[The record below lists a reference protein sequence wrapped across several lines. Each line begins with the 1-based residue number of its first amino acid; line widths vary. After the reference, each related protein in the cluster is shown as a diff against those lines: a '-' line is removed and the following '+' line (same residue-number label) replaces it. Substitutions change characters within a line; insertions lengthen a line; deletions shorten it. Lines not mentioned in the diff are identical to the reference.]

1 MYEIKQGGLILA
13 LILGNM
19 VFDAGFAWADADSH
33 RHAPAT
39 HAEAAGKATP
49 IKKFATDDALR
60 KGMEAIAALAGGLP
74 KTTPNGDAYGV
85 AAGKVEVQ
93 IAAIVKNCRL
103 DEKADRALH
112 EIIADMNHA
121 LVLMR
126 GNKPAVQKT
135 GLLALNQ
142 ALRNYGTYFDHPGWP
157 AP

>member
-1 MYEIKQGGLILA
+1 MHEIKQGGLILG
-13 LILGNM
+13 LILSSLAFG
-19 VFDAGFAWADADSH
+19 AGSAWADADSH
-33 RHAPAT
+33 RHATAK
-39 HAEAAGKATP
+39 HAESAVKAVP
-49 IKKFATDDALR
+49 IKKFATDEALR
-60 KGMEAIAALAGGLP
+60 KGMEAISALAGGLP

-85 AAGKVEVQ
+85 AAGKIEAQ

-126 GNKPAVQKT
+126 ENKPAVQKT

-142 ALRNYGTYFDHPGWP
+142 ALRNYGTYFEHPGWSVL
-157 AP
+157 